1 MLSMLDRRS
10 MEALAAVIDE
20 GGFERA
26 AQRLH
31 ITQSA
36 VSQRVKLLEEEAG
49 QVLLIRSTPPRPT
62 EAGIKVLKHCNQV
75 RHLEADLLKE
85 LNPFSEKRFRT
96 LALGINA
103 DSIATWF
110 FPAMNSYL
118 ATEPITLDL
127 RVDDQDQT
135 HKMLRRGEVLGCISS
150 QKAAVQG
157 CSVALLGTMNY
168 RLVATPQF
176 MERWF
181 GQGFSKKGVV
191 HAPLLV
197 FNKKDELQSTILGR
211 EFGQVPQEIPIH
223 YLPSTEKFLE
233 FIVAG
238 LAYGVVPDLQSLDLI
253 KKGVLVDLIP
263 HGHMAVNLFWHCW
276 NLKSGF
282 IEGFSKKLV
291 ERAREL
297 LY

>member
-1 MLSMLDRRS
+1 M
-10 MEALAAVIDE
+10 IDE

-26 AQRLH
+26 AQTLH

-36 VSQRVKLLEEEAG
+36 VSQRVKLLEEAAG
-49 QVLLIRSTPPRPT
+49 QVLLIRSVPPRPT
-62 EAGIKVLKHCNQV
+62 GAGIKVLKHCNQV
-75 RHLEADLLKE
+75 RLLEADLLKG

-110 FPAMNSYL
+110 FPAMNPYL
-118 ATEPITLDL
+118 ATEPVTLDL

-150 QKAAVQG
+150 QKASVQG

-181 GQGFSKKGVV
+181 GQGFSKKGVA

-197 FNKKDELQSTILGR
+197 FNKKDELQSGILGR
-211 EFGQVPQEIPIH
+211 EFGQVPQDIPIH

-253 KKGVLVDLIP
+253 NKGVLVDLIP
-263 HGHMAVNLFWHCW
+263 HGHMAVSLFWHSW
-276 NLKSGF
+276 NLKSRF
-282 IEGFSKKLV
+282 IEGFSKQLV
-291 ERAREL
+291 VRAREL

>member
-1 MLSMLDRRS
+1 MLERRS

-26 AQRLH
+26 AQKLH

-36 VSQRVKLLEEEAG
+36 VSQRVKQLEEAAG
-49 QVLLIRSTPPRPT
+49 QVLLIRSSPPRPT
-62 EAGIKVLKHCNQV
+62 AAGIKVLKHCNQV
-75 RHLEADLLKE
+75 RHLEADLLAG

-135 HKMLRRGEVLGCISS
+135 HKMLRKGEVLGCISS
-150 QKAAVQG
+150 QKAPVQG
-157 CSVALLGTMNY
+157 CSVSFLGTMNY
-168 RLVATPQF
+168 RLVATPGF

-181 GQGFSKKGVV
+181 SQGISGKGIA

-197 FNKKDELQSTILGR
+197 FNKKDELQSTILTR
-211 EFGQVPQEIPIH
+211 EFGPMPQGMPIH

-233 FIVAG
+233 FIAAG

-263 HGHMAVNLFWHCW
+263 HGHMAVDLFWHCW
-276 NLKSGF
+276 NLKSRF
-282 IEGFSKKLV
+282 IGAFSQNLV
-291 ERAREL
+291 ARAGAL